1 MVVTGDRDSLQLVSD
16 DVTVLYPRKGVSELT
31 RFTPEAV
38 VEKYGL
44 TPQQYPDFA
53 ALRGDPSDNLP
64 GIPGVGEKTATK
76 WIAEYGSL
84 QALVDHV
91 DTVKGKV
98 GDALRANLSHVVLN
112 RELTDLVRD
121 VPLAQTPD
129 TLRMQPWDRDQ
140 IHRLF
145 DDLEFRV
152 LRDRLFDTLAS
163 ADPEV
168 DEGFDVRGGAL
179 EPGELAAWLAEHS
192 AGSRFGMAVV
202 GTHLAFDGDAT
213 ALAIVAADGDGRYLD
228 TADLT
233 SGRRGGARRRGWPMP
248 AVPKALHEAKL
259 AMHDLEG
266 RGWTLRGVTSDT
278 ALAAYLVR
286 PGQRSFALDDLS
298 LRYLKRELRADNPE
312 QQQLSLLDDSDGVD
326 DQAVQTSILRASAV
340 MDLAD
345 ALDEELARI
354 DSASLL
360 GEMELPVQRVLA
372 EMETA
377 GIAVDLGQLSELQ
390 SEFADQ
396 IRDAAEAAYAVI
408 GKQINLGS
416 PKQLQ
421 VVLFDELEMPKT
433 KRTKTGYTTDAD
445 ALQSLF
451 DKTGHP
457 FLQHLLAHRDATRL
471 KVTVDG
477 LLNSVASDGRIHTTF
492 NQTIA
497 ATGRLS
503 STEPNLQNIPIR
515 TEAGRRIRDAFVV
528 GKGFAELMTADY
540 SQIEMRIMAHL
551 SKDEGLIEAFNTGE
565 DLHSFVASRAFS
577 VPIDEVT
584 AELRRRVKAMSYGLA
599 YGLSAYGLA
608 AQLKISTE
616 EAKVQMEQYF
626 DRFGG
631 VRDYLRDVVDQARK
645 DGYTSTV
652 FGRRRYLPE
661 LDSSNRN
668 VREAAERAALNAPIQ
683 GSAAD
688 IIKVAMIEVDKAIKD
703 AGLTSRMLLQV
714 HDELLFEVAPGER
727 DQVESAGA
735 RQDGRRLPAGRAA
748 GGVGRIRPQL
758 GLRGALERRTESSQ
772 GLQSRRAGPRS
783 VHGVGLLGQQR
794 VHPQVTEAAV
804 DAVPDEG
811 QLHHLGGEGL
821 HGLGRGFSA
830 GPRRLRY
837 RCLAWADR
845 AEPGR
850 LVGCHQARRHHAGQ
864 LLGDDALLL
873 RRLATPSVIASPKT
887 GIIQSTYTPK
897 YAPTPSSDEPF
908 HSPVHDHRA
917 DVAEQQAAALA
928 RALRCCSANHTPM
941 PNNVVNSEWA
951 NGPMISRI
959 AAVSSESLTVSPS
972 GDVEDVLQP
981 GEPPPDQP
989 GVHQAVG
996 QRIELVAAPAGHH
1009 EQEEQPLGR
1018 LFCHRRAEHDRDRA
1032 DRLRRAR
1039 IDCGLDDELQYRRDH
1054 DRHRCAPQ
1062 EGQHQQP
1069 RRFGF
1074 PPVEP
1079 EIGQHDDRHGDAGQN
1094 EPDRRPD
1101 GVEGGQHDQDQAGD
1115 GAQKDHHSKWRPDLA
1130 DFLLN
1135 RRIRRNELKWLLR
1148 RTGISHQSRV
1158 AGWASPIGPGLS
1170 SVCTVE

>member
-1 MVVTGDRDSLQLVSD
+1 MLLDGNSLAYRAFYALPAENFKTQGGLTTNAVYGFTAMLINLLRDEQPSHIAAAFDVSRQTFRNDKYPEYKAGRSATPDEFRGQIDITKEVLVALGITVLAEAGFEADDLIATLATQAEDEGYRVLVVTGDRDSLQLVSD

-44 TPQQYPDFA
+44 TPTQYPDFA

-64 GIPGVGEKTATK
+64 GIPGVGEKTASK
-76 WIAEYGSL
+76 WIIEYGSL
-84 QALVDHV
+84 QALVDNV
-91 DTVKGKV
+91 DAVKGKV
-98 GDALRANLSHVVLN
+98 GDALRANLSSVVLN
-112 RELTDLVRD
+112 RELTDLVKD

-129 TLRMQPWDRDQ
+129 TLRMQPWDRDH

-152 LRDRLFDTLAS
+152 LRDRLFETLAS

-168 DEGFDVRGGAL
+168 DQGFDVRGGAL
-179 EPGELAAWLAEHS
+179 ESGELAGWLSAHS
-192 AGSRFGMAVV
+192 DGNRFGMAVV
-202 GTHLAFDGDAT
+202 GTHLAFDADAT

-228 TADLT
+228 TATLHPDDEAALA
-233 SGRRGGARRRGWPMP
+233 SWLADAGQ
-248 AVPKALHEAKL
+248 PKALHEAKL
-259 AMHDLEG
+259 AMHDIEG
-266 RGWTLRGVTSDT
+266 RGWKLAGVTSDT

-326 DQAVQTSILRASAV
+326 DQAVQTVILRAKAV

-354 DSASLL
+354 DSSALL
-360 GEMELPVQRVLA
+360 GNMELPVQRALA

-377 GIAVDLGQLSELQ
+377 GIAVDLKLLAELQ
-390 SEFADQ
+390 SEFANQ

-515 TEAGRRIRDAFVV
+515 TDAGRRIRDAFVV
-528 GKGFAELMTADY
+528 GKGSRGDFAELMTADY

-551 SKDEGLIEAFNTGE
+551 SQDEGVLEAFNTGE

-584 AELRRRVKAMSYGLA
+584 PELRRRVKAMSYGLA

-626 DRFGG
+626 ARFGG
-631 VRDYLRDVVDQARK
+631 VRDYLHEVVDQARK

-652 FGRRRYLPE
+652 LGRRRYLPE
-661 LDSSNRN
+661 LDSTNRQ

-688 IIKVAMIEVDKAIKD
+688 IIKVAMINVDKALKD
-703 AGLTSRMLLQV
+703 AGLKSRMLLQV

-727 DQVESAGA
+727 DEVEN
-735 RQDGRRLPAGRAA
+735 
-748 GGVGRIRPQL
+748 
-758 GLRGALERRTESSQ
+758 
-772 GLQSRRAGPRS
+772 
-783 VHGVGLLGQQR
+783 
-794 VHPQVTEAAV
+794 
-804 DAVPDEG
+804 
-811 QLHHLGGEGL
+811 
-821 HGLGRGFSA
+821 
-830 GPRRLRY
+830 
-837 RCLAWADR
+837 
-845 AEPGR
+845 
-850 LVGCHQARRHHAGQ
+850 
-864 LLGDDALLL
+864 
-873 RRLATPSVIASPKT
+873 
-887 GIIQSTYTPK
+887 
-897 YAPTPSSDEPF
+897 
-908 HSPVHDHRA
+908 
-917 DVAEQQAAALA
+917 LA
-928 RALRCCSANHTPM
+928 REQMGNAYPLDVPLEVSVGFGRSWDSAAH
-941 PNNVVNSEWA
+941 
-951 NGPMISRI
+951 
-959 AAVSSESLTVSPS
+959 
-972 GDVEDVLQP
+972 
-981 GEPPPDQP
+981 
-989 GVHQAVG
+989 
-996 QRIELVAAPAGHH
+996 
-1009 EQEEQPLGR
+1009 
-1018 LFCHRRAEHDRDRA
+1018 
-1032 DRLRRAR
+1032 
-1039 IDCGLDDELQYRRDH
+1039 
-1054 DRHRCAPQ
+1054 
-1062 EGQHQQP
+1062 
-1069 RRFGF
+1069 
-1074 PPVEP
+1074 
-1079 EIGQHDDRHGDAGQN
+1079 
-1094 EPDRRPD
+1094 
-1101 GVEGGQHDQDQAGD
+1101 
-1115 GAQKDHHSKWRPDLA
+1115 
-1130 DFLLN
+1130 
-1135 RRIRRNELKWLLR
+1135 
-1148 RTGISHQSRV
+1148 
-1158 AGWASPIGPGLS
+1158 
-1170 SVCTVE
+1170 

>member
-1 MVVTGDRDSLQLVSD
+1 MLRVKVVSPAKTASDIKAGRTAQTDQTVEKPTLMLLDGNSLAFRAFYALPAENFKTQGGLTTNAVYGFTAMLINLLRDEQPSHIAAAFDVSRQTFRLAKYPEYKAGRSATPDEFRGQIDITKEVLGALGIAVLAEAGYEADDVIATLATQAQNEGYRVLVVSGDRDSLQLVSD

-38 VEKYGL
+38 FGKYGL
-44 TPQQYPDFA
+44 TPLQYPDFA

-76 WIAEYGSL
+76 WIVEYGSL
-84 QALVDHV
+84 QALVDNA
-91 DTVKGKV
+91 DKVKGKV
-98 GDALRANLSHVVLN
+98 GDSLRANLSSVVLN
-112 RELTDLVRD
+112 RELTDLVKN

-168 DEGFDVRGGAL
+168 DEGFEVRGGAL
-179 EPGELAAWLAEHS
+179 ESGTLAAWLAEHS
-192 AGSRFGMAVV
+192 DGQRFGVAVM
-202 GTHLAFDGDAT
+202 GNRLAFDSDAT
-213 ALAIVAADGDGRYLD
+213 SVAIVAADGDGRYLD
-228 TADLT
+228 ASGLDPDDEAALGAWFAD
-233 SGRRGGARRRGWPMP
+233 SDAS
-248 AVPKALHEAKL
+248 KALHEAKL
-259 AMHDLEG
+259 AMHDLQG
-266 RGWTLRGVTSDT
+266 RGWTLAGVTSDT

-312 QQQLSLLDDSDGVD
+312 QQQLSLLDDCLNEPGGVD
-326 DQAVQTSILRASAV
+326 DQAVQTLLLRAGAV
-340 MDLAD
+340 KDLAD

-354 DSASLL
+354 DSSALL
-360 GEMELPVQRVLA
+360 GGMELPVQRVLA
-372 EMETA
+372 GLEEV
-377 GIAVDLGQLSELQ
+377 GIAVDLDRLSELQ
-390 SEFADQ
+390 SEFASQ
-396 IRDAAEAAYAVI
+396 IRDAAEAAFAVI

-433 KRTKTGYTTDAD
+433 KRTKTGYTTDAG
-445 ALQSLF
+445 ALQTLF

-457 FLQHLLAHRDATRL
+457 FLQHLLTHRDATRL

-477 LLNSVASDGRIHTTF
+477 LLNAVASDGRIHTTF

-515 TEAGRRIRDAFVV
+515 TEAGRRIRGAFVV
-528 GKGFAELMTADY
+528 GGRAPGTGAGPEFSELMTADY

-688 IIKVAMIEVDKAIKD
+688 IIKVAMINVDQAITD
-703 AGLTSRMLLQV
+703 AGLASRMLLQV
-714 HDELLFEVAPGER
+714 HDELLFEVADGER
-727 DQVESAGA
+727 AVLDTLVREHMGNAYPLDVPLEVSVGYGRSWDSAA
-735 RQDGRRLPAGRAA
+735 
-748 GGVGRIRPQL
+748 
-758 GLRGALERRTESSQ
+758 
-772 GLQSRRAGPRS
+772 
-783 VHGVGLLGQQR
+783 H
-794 VHPQVTEAAV
+794 
-804 DAVPDEG
+804 
-811 QLHHLGGEGL
+811 
-821 HGLGRGFSA
+821 
-830 GPRRLRY
+830 
-837 RCLAWADR
+837 
-845 AEPGR
+845 
-850 LVGCHQARRHHAGQ
+850 
-864 LLGDDALLL
+864 
-873 RRLATPSVIASPKT
+873 
-887 GIIQSTYTPK
+887 
-897 YAPTPSSDEPF
+897 
-908 HSPVHDHRA
+908 
-917 DVAEQQAAALA
+917 
-928 RALRCCSANHTPM
+928 
-941 PNNVVNSEWA
+941 
-951 NGPMISRI
+951 
-959 AAVSSESLTVSPS
+959 
-972 GDVEDVLQP
+972 
-981 GEPPPDQP
+981 
-989 GVHQAVG
+989 
-996 QRIELVAAPAGHH
+996 
-1009 EQEEQPLGR
+1009 
-1018 LFCHRRAEHDRDRA
+1018 
-1032 DRLRRAR
+1032 
-1039 IDCGLDDELQYRRDH
+1039 
-1054 DRHRCAPQ
+1054 
-1062 EGQHQQP
+1062 
-1069 RRFGF
+1069 
-1074 PPVEP
+1074 
-1079 EIGQHDDRHGDAGQN
+1079 
-1094 EPDRRPD
+1094 
-1101 GVEGGQHDQDQAGD
+1101 
-1115 GAQKDHHSKWRPDLA
+1115 
-1130 DFLLN
+1130 
-1135 RRIRRNELKWLLR
+1135 
-1148 RTGISHQSRV
+1148 
-1158 AGWASPIGPGLS
+1158 
-1170 SVCTVE
+1170 